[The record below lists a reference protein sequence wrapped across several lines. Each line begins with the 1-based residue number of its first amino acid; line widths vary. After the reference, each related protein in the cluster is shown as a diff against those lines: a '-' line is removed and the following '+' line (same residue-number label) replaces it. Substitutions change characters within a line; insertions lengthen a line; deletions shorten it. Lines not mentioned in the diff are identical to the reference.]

1 VGKRKGRTT
10 ERREQPASPN
20 RRSRRAVWTIL
31 GLLLASA
38 AIGAFLYLRPV
49 RADIFRTED
58 QNVLLITLDTLRAD
72 ALSAYRGGARTPNL
86 DALAAQGV
94 LYDFAHAHAVVTL
107 PSHASILT
115 GLYPFAHG
123 VRENSGYTLAADVP
137 TIATLLKARGFATG
151 AFVSSFT
158 LDSRFGLTSGFD
170 VYDDAVA
177 SKRGPVGFAMPE
189 RRGEDVVAA
198 ARQWIAGRQGRW
210 FAWVHLFDP
219 HAPYKPPPPFDAD
232 YRDRPYLGE
241 VAYMDSAL
249 APLIDGARSSS
260 RPTLVIATADHGE
273 ALGDHGEPTHG
284 VFAYESTL
292 RVPLIVAQLRPGGK
306 GGERTSEP
314 VRHVDI
320 LPTVLDAI
328 GAPPAEG
335 MAGRTLLERPGW
347 FDGEGERTCYFEAM
361 SSMLNRGW
369 APLRGVI
376 AAREKLIELPIVE
389 LYDLEEDLSEQVN
402 LAETRTERRRA
413 LEARLAAF
421 NAPIASGREQES
433 PEVVA
438 RLRALGYVS
447 GSAAPKA
454 KYTEA
459 DDPKRLIEI
468 DREIHRGVDLYHRGR
483 LREAAAVFQG
493 LVQQRP
499 DMSAAYAHLA
509 FVLWEAGAA
518 HEAIATLRDAVKRAI
533 ADLDMQ
539 LRLGIYLAEVGET
552 REAIPLLETLAQRS
566 NANVDVLNGLGIAY
580 AQAGRTNEAI
590 AMFRRV
596 LTIDA
601 QSALALENIG
611 SVLLAR
617 GDLDGARAALQQAA
631 ALEPNSSRVH
641 TGLGALAAKLGD
653 QKMALTHWKRAIEL
667 DPTNYDAL
675 FNLATELLN
684 AGQREAAR
692 PYVERFIRTAPP
704 SLYAPEIARLAPI
717 VKTR

>member
-1 VGKRKGRTT
+1 MGPTT
-10 ERREQPASPN
+10 PV
-20 RRSRRAVWTIL
+20 RRSRRRTLAVL
-31 GLLLASA
+31 VALAA
-38 AIGAFLYLRPV
+38 IAGIGAFLYFRPV
-49 RADIFRTED
+49 RADILRSED

-72 ALSAYRGGARTPNL
+72 ALSAYGGGARTPNL
-86 DALAAQGV
+86 DALSAQGI

-115 GLYPFAHG
+115 GQLPFTHG
-123 VRENSGYTLAADVP
+123 VRENSGYSLRPDVP
-137 TIATLLKARGFATG
+137 TIATMLKGHGFTTG
-151 AFVSSFT
+151 AFVSAFT

-170 VYDDAVA
+170 VYDDAVG
-177 SKRGPVGFAMPE
+177 SRRGPVGFAMPE

-198 ARQWIAGRQGRW
+198 ARQWIAGQNGKW

-219 HAPYKPPPPFDAD
+219 HAPYKPPPPFDAQ

-249 APLIDGARSSS
+249 APLMDAARHSS
-260 RPTLVIATADHGE
+260 RPTLVVATADHGE

-284 VFAYESTL
+284 VFAYEATL
-292 RVPLIVAQLRPGGK
+292 RVPLIVAQLRQGAK
-306 GGERTSEP
+306 GGERSSQP

-328 GAPPAEG
+328 GAPPPEG
-335 MAGRTLLERPGW
+335 IAGRTLLERPRIFVRGT
-347 FDGEGERTCYFEAM
+347 ERTSYFEAM

-376 AAREKLIELPIVE
+376 AGREKLIDLPILE
-389 LYDLEEDLSEQVN
+389 LYDLETDAAEQVN
-402 LAETRTERRRA
+402 LAETRMDRRRA
-413 LEARLAAF
+413 LEARLAAL

-447 GSAAPKA
+447 GSSEPKA

-468 DREIHRGVDLYHRGR
+468 DRELHRGVELYHTGR
-483 LREAAAVFQG
+483 LRESAAVFQD
-493 LVQQRP
+493 LVRRRP
-499 DMSAAYAHLA
+499 DMTAAYGHLA

-518 HEAIATLRDAVKRAI
+518 RQAIAALREAVKRNA

-539 LRLGIYLAEVGET
+539 VRLGIYLAEVGET
-552 REAIPLLETLAQRS
+552 REAIPLLETLAQGAT
-566 NANVDVLNGLGIAY
+566 ANIDVLNGLGIAY
-580 AQAGRTNEAI
+580 AQAGRTDDAI

-596 LTIDA
+596 LAIDA
-601 QSALALENIG
+601 RSAMALENIG
-611 SVLLAR
+611 SVLLER
-617 GDLDGARAALQQAA
+617 GDVAGARAALQQAA

-641 TGLGALAAKLGD
+641 TGLGAVAAKLGD
-653 QKMALTHWKRAIEL
+653 RKTALTHWKRAVEL
-667 DPTNYDAL
+667 DPTDYDAL

-684 AGQREAAR
+684 AGDREGAR
-692 PYVERFIRTAPP
+692 PYVERFVRTAPP
-704 SLYAPEIARLAPI
+704 SLYAPEIARLAPL
-717 VKTR
+717 VGPPKGGHYQEDR